1 MKEAMLDR
9 AKQVIDEALRGYL
22 DEVPFVKIA
31 VFPKLGE
38 DDEEFLWVNA
48 VYDGGLG
55 TIDPRR
61 SVRVIG
67 HIRSR
72 LEEVDVEAFP
82 VISYIAKSDFTEKE
96 LAAL

>member
-1 MKEAMLDR
+1 MKQATLEQ
-9 AKQVIDEALRGYL
+9 AKHVIDDALRGYL
-22 DEVPFVKIA
+22 NEVPFVKIA
-31 VFPKLGE
+31 VFPWLGA
-38 DDEEFLWVNA
+38 DDEEFLWVKA
-48 VYDGGLG
+48 VYEGGLG
-55 TIDPRR
+55 TIPIHK

-67 HIRSR
+67 YVQSK